1 MLQYWEQVLL
11 FGQINNNNLNKLI
24 PVDMANFP
32 AVLNHILGVVFII
45 IVFALA
51 YAYLKPHQLH
61 KRRLVSTLLLKISYL
76 FYLLVLLI
84 VIYLSALVKGGL
96 ETVFFGIEFFA
107 FLVVLFVPTIG
118 IFARKLGQFSKKRE
132 GYNYF
137 FTIVNILSIVAI
149 LVMYFI

>member
-1 MLQYWEQVLL
+1 MIL
-11 FGQINNNNLNKLI
+11 KLK
-24 PVDMANFP
+24 PENMANFNEI
-32 AVLNHILGVVFII
+32 LNHILGVVFII
-45 IVFALA
+45 IIFSLA

-84 VIYLSALVKGGL
+84 IVYLSALVRGGL
-96 ETVFFGIEFFA
+96 ENVFYGIEFFA
-107 FLVVLFVPTIG
+107 FLIVLFVPNIG
-118 IFARKLGQFSKKRE
+118 ILARKLGHFAKQRE

-137 FTIVNILSIVAI
+137 FTILNVLSVIAI

>member
-1 MLQYWEQVLL
+1 
-11 FGQINNNNLNKLI
+11 
-24 PVDMANFP
+24 MANFNEI
-32 AVLNHILGVVFII
+32 LNHILGVVFII

-61 KRRLVSTLLLKISYL
+61 KRRLVSTLLIKASYL
-76 FYLLVLLI
+76 LYLLVLLI
-84 VIYLSALVKGGL
+84 IIYFSALVNGGL
-96 ETVFFGIEFFA
+96 EKVFFGVEFFV
-107 FLVVLFVPTIG
+107 FLIVLFVPTIG

-137 FTIVNILSIVAI
+137 FSVVNFLSIVAI

>member
-1 MLQYWEQVLL
+1 
-11 FGQINNNNLNKLI
+11 
-24 PVDMANFP
+24 MANFP
-32 AVLNHILGVVFII
+32 AVLNHILGVIFII
-45 IVFALA
+45 LVFALA

-61 KRRLVSTLLLKISYL
+61 KHRKVSTLLLKTSYL

-84 VIYLSALVKGGL
+84 IIYLSALVRGGL
-96 ETVFFGIEFFA
+96 EKVFAGIEFFA

-137 FTIVNILSIVAI
+137 FTVVNILSVAAVLI
-149 LVMYFI
+149 MYFI

>member
-1 MLQYWEQVLL
+1 M
-11 FGQINNNNLNKLI
+11 IIKLI
-24 PVDMANFP
+24 PADMANFP
-32 AVLNHILGVVFII
+32 AVLNHILGIVFII

-76 FYLLVLLI
+76 VYLLVLLI
-84 VIYLSALVKGGL
+84 IIYLSALVRGGL
-96 ETVFFGIEFFA
+96 EKVFFGIEFFA
-107 FLVVLFVPTIG
+107 FLIVLFVPTIG

-137 FTIVNILSIVAI
+137 FTVVNVLSIVAI

>member
-1 MLQYWEQVLL
+1 MVKQGIMSLKYISLD
-11 FGQINNNNLNKLI
+11 I
-24 PVDMANFP
+24 ANFTEI
-32 AVLNHILGVVFII
+32 LNHILGVIFIL

-51 YAYLKPHQLH
+51 YGYLKPHQLH

-76 FYLLVLLI
+76 VYLLVLLVI
-84 VIYLSALVKGGL
+84 IYLSALVRGGL
-96 ETVFFGIEFFA
+96 EEVFYGIEFFA

-137 FTIVNILSIVAI
+137 FTIVNVLSIVAV

>member
-1 MLQYWEQVLL
+1 
-11 FGQINNNNLNKLI
+11 
-24 PVDMANFP
+24 MANFSEI
-32 AVLNHILGVVFII
+32 LNYILGVVFII

-61 KRRLVSTLLLKISYL
+61 KRRMVSTLLLKISYL
-76 FYLLVLLI
+76 LYLLVLLI
-84 VIYLSALVKGGL
+84 IIYLSALVNGGL
-96 ETVFFGIEFFA
+96 EEVFFGVEFFA

-137 FTIVNILSIVAI
+137 FSVVNVLSIVAI
-149 LVMYFI
+149 LIMYFI

>member
-1 MLQYWEQVLL
+1 
-11 FGQINNNNLNKLI
+11 
-24 PVDMANFP
+24 MANFP
-32 AVLNHILGVVFII
+32 SILNHILGVVFII

-61 KRRLVSTLLLKISYL
+61 KRRLLSTLCLKISYL

-84 VIYLSALVKGGL
+84 IIYLSALFKGGL
-96 ETVFFGIEFFA
+96 EQVFYGVEFFA

-137 FTIVNILSIVAI
+137 FTVVNIISVIAI
-149 LVMYFI
+149 LVMYFV